1 MLLVVDIGN
10 TNTVLGL
17 FEGEQLVR
25 DWRVTTAASYTADEV
40 SLLLHNLLALGG
52 VERAQVTAVAASSVV
67 PPVVP
72 AWEEGI
78 HRYLGVEALFVG
90 PGVKTGLPVRY
101 ENPKE
106 VGADRI
112 VNAVAALARYGG
124 PAIVIDFGT
133 ATTFDAL
140 SAQGEYLGG
149 AICPGLGIS
158 VEALVNR
165 TAKLPRVEL
174 VRPAKVIGKTTVTS
188 IQAGVI
194 YGAVGQ
200 TREIIRRMAAE
211 LGGAPKVIATGGLA
225 RVIAGDLPEIEVV
238 DQGLTLEGLRLI
250 HERNRADNA

>member
-17 FEGEQLVR
+17 FDGERLAK
-25 DWRVTTAASYTADEV
+25 DWRVTTAASYTADEI
-40 SLLLHNLLALGG
+40 SLLLHNLLSLGS
-52 VERAQVTAVAASSVV
+52 VDRTAVEAVMAASVV

-78 HRYLGVEALFVG
+78 RRYLGVEPLFVG
-90 PGVKTGLPVRY
+90 PGFKTGVPIRY

-112 VNAVAALARYGG
+112 VNAVATLAHYGG

-140 SAQGEYLGG
+140 SAHGEYLGG
-149 AICPGLGIS
+149 TICPGLGIS

-174 VRPAKVIGKTTVTS
+174 VRPPKVIGKTTVTS
-188 IQAGVI
+188 IQAGVV

-200 TREIIRRMAAE
+200 TREIIRRMTAE
-211 LGGAPKVIATGGLA
+211 IGGNPKVVATGGLA
-225 RVIAGDLPEIEVV
+225 RTIAEEMPEIDVV
-238 DQGLTLEGLRLI
+238 DQGLTIEGLRLI
-250 HERNRADNA
+250 YERNRAENA